1 MTPPPAHRVRCQRE
15 ALEDSLLRMPQDASH
30 SLALSRSLD
39 RLINHALR
47 VRRSRFAWACCFLR
61 WASRFSR
68 RLFISSSCSA
78 MAVPPVGQEFGVIIP
93 HFPP

>member
-39 RLINHALR
+39 RLINHAMR
-47 VRRSRFAWACCFLR
+47 VRHSRFALVAGRAVRPRRQLR
-61 WASRFSR
+61 DSLITPLR
-68 RLFISSSCSA
+68 
-78 MAVPPVGQEFGVIIP
+78 
-93 HFPP
+93 

>member
-39 RLINHALR
+39 RLITHAMR
-47 VRRSRFAWACCFLR
+47 VRHSRFTRIAGRAVRPRRQLR
-61 WASRFSR
+61 DSLITPLR
-68 RLFISSSCSA
+68 
-78 MAVPPVGQEFGVIIP
+78 
-93 HFPP
+93 

>member
-15 ALEDSLLRMPQDASH
+15 ALEDSLLRVPQDVSH

-47 VRRSRFAWACCFLR
+47 VRRSRFARIHGRAVRRRQLR
-61 WASRFSR
+61 DSLITPLR
-68 RLFISSSCSA
+68 
-78 MAVPPVGQEFGVIIP
+78 
-93 HFPP
+93 

>member
-39 RLINHALR
+39 RLINQALR
-47 VRRSRFAWACCFLR
+47 VRRSRFARIPGRAVRRRQLR
-61 WASRFSR
+61 DSLITPLR
-68 RLFISSSCSA
+68 
-78 MAVPPVGQEFGVIIP
+78 
-93 HFPP
+93 